1 MQGGDDVT
9 GRRHTHVLRHV
20 RVHGAGGD
28 CQEGT
33 QQIGRLVEPGLVAVS
48 KIKINYIGF

>member
-9 GRRHTHVLRHV
+9 GRRNAHVLRHV

-28 CQEGT
+28 SEEGT
-33 QQIGRLVEPGLVAVS
+33 QQIGRLVEPRLVAVS
-48 KIKINYIGF
+48 KIKFNHICY

>member
-9 GRRHTHVLRHV
+9 GRRDAHVLRHV
-20 RVHGAGGD
+20 RVHGARGD
-28 CQEGT
+28 CQEGP

-48 KIKINYIGF
+48 KIKFNHICF